1 MRRFATRSVEPV
13 DTTGAGDAFNA
24 AFLRALLR
32 GSGVDDAARFAVGLA
47 TSLVATEPEGREAL
61 LSSLR

>member
-1 MRRFATRSVEPV
+1 MAPEVV
-13 DTTGAGDAFNA
+13 G
-24 AFLRALLR
+24 LR

-61 LSSLR
+61 LFSLR